1 VRPGLRGVED
11 EGVSVCGV
19 QAQDESC
26 RAKKRDGP
34 AEAEKFNGRG
44 LFCDGEGGGKV
55 SYGS

>member
-1 VRPGLRGVED
+1 M
-11 EGVSVCGV
+11 SVCGV

-44 LFCDGEGGGKV
+44 PFCDGEGGGKV